1 MPIDPVVPTFTGPP
15 AKAPQKS
22 LNDARF
28 GALVNQEL
36 KTGLKP
42 GPKLA
47 PDSGDGFKSL
57 AQPERFISLN
67 KNLVGAPTPPLTA
80 STVEALGATTK
91 HPLGP
96 QKR

>member
-1 MPIDPVVPTFTGPP
+1 MPIDPIVPTFSGPP

-22 LNDARF
+22 LNDGRF

-42 GPKLA
+42 GPKLT
-47 PDSGDGFKSL
+47 PETGDGFKSM
-57 AQPERFISLN
+57 AKPEHYIPLN
-67 KNLVGAPTPPLTA
+67 KNMIGTPTPPLTA

-91 HPLGP
+91 HPLGV